1 MVEVDFDYNADDD
14 ALYLYDSARKSSYSV
29 EFSSEV
35 IADIDARGNISGLE
49 VLDASK
55 EFDVSKD
62 SLKEIKSAKLS
73 SLSKKGVIVGASFIL
88 ILAANEV
95 IKSKLLVPAVSSK

>member
-1 MVEVDFDYNADDD
+1 MVEVDFDYDADND
-14 ALYLYDSARKSSYSV
+14 ALYLYDSARKSSHSV

-73 SLSKKGVIVGASFIL
+73 SLSKKGVIVGAAFIL